1 MEVGGDSG
9 AQRRPSKVVG
19 MALLAIR
26 MALTYAYWG
35 FGTGTEGYGIDGGV
49 SSFYDL
55 STMDTSNMHEMVGVG
70 GDDAYGG
77 DDDAAAACNGDDGDD
92 GGGGDDRYHN
102 QNMYYGDD
110 QWRNNNN
117 NNNNNGNDDDQVAAY
132 DDECNADA
140 AGDGSQ
146 RNLQYNDG
154 GSRMDTGTCIRLGLG
169 VAFLIVLGIIGR
181 RRRMRT
187 R

>member
-1 MEVGGDSG
+1 
-9 AQRRPSKVVG
+9 
-19 MALLAIR
+19 MALLATLIG
-26 MALTYAYWG
+26 MALTYAYLG
-35 FGTGTEGYGIDGGV
+35 FGTGTGEYGIDGGV
-49 SSFYDL
+49 SSFYDFV
-55 STMDTSNMHEMVGVG
+55 DDGYVEYAGGGGGGG

-77 DDDAAAACNGDDGDD
+77 DDDAAAAYNGDDGG

-110 QWRNNNN
+110 QWRN